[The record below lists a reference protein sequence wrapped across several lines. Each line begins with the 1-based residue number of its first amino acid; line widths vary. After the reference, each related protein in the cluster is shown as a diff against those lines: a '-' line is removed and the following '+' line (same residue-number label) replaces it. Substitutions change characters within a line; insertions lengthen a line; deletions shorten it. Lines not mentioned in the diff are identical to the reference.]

1 EPRVLQAMTAAPLAP
16 GDPAL
21 HGLLAEVAQL
31 EQAVFQASR
40 ACGVAVPGASRSGL
54 EAALASLVEPG
65 DRVLVGVYGHFGE
78 LLCTLASRHGGVVER
93 VDADWGTAVDADAM
107 AHKIRTSRPMLVAI
121 VHADTSTGIL
131 QPLAAIGEAC
141 RETGAVFLA
150 DCVLSIG
157 GCEVSADA
165 WSIDVAVG
173 GLQKCLC
180 GPPGLALVTLSTRA
194 QTAIAN

>member
-1 EPRVLQAMTAAPLAP
+1 MGSGPSNAEPRVLQAMTGAPLAP
-16 GDPAL
+16 DDPAL

-40 ACGVAVPGASRSGL
+40 TCGVAAPGASRSGL
-54 EAALASLVEPG
+54 EAAVASLVEPG

-107 AHKIRTSRPMLVAI
+107 AHKIRASPPKLVAI

-141 RETGAVFLA
+141 RDTGRVFLA
-150 DCVLSIG
+150 AWALS
-157 GCEVSADA
+157 
-165 WSIDVAVG
+165 
-173 GLQKCLC
+173 L
-180 GPPGLALVTLSTRA
+180 
-194 QTAIAN
+194 